1 MLFASFLFLMEE
13 KMRLLNAIR
22 MISAEIK
29 HRVVIHHQLSHFT
42 CGDCEEGNRCGRLP
56 SDDCI
61 ERAVQIERDGDQ
73 PRSRALRGF
82 KLPTD

>member
-1 MLFASFLFLMEE
+1 MC
-13 KMRLLNAIR
+13 LLNAIR

-42 CGDCEEGNRCGRLP
+42 CGDCEEVKRCGRLP

-61 ERAVQIERDGDQ
+61 ERAVQIERDGYQ
-73 PRSRALRGF
+73 SRSRALRGYQASY
-82 KLPTD
+82 

>member
-1 MLFASFLFLMEE
+1 
-13 KMRLLNAIR
+13 MRLLNAIR

-42 CGDCEEGNRCGRLP
+42 CGDCEEGKRCGRLP

-61 ERAVQIERDGDQ
+61 ERAVQTKEPVICLSFRARS
-73 PRSRALRGF
+73 PRRARRCVSGTAS
-82 KLPTD
+82 PP